1 MKVLVTFSQSTF
13 FTSDLKRFFVG
24 EYVTNIIPLMTQP
37 FDFRKQKS
45 IVPRWEELLVFND
58 SFDYFMS
65 FGQNIGIF
73 FEIVDFVSMSV
84 VNNR

>member
-1 MKVLVTFSQSTF
+1 
-13 FTSDLKRFFVG
+13 
-24 EYVTNIIPLMTQP
+24 MTQP

-65 FGQNIGIF
+65 FGSNLGIF

-84 VNNR
+84 VNNK